1 MTVSNKKVISVIEAL
16 PSIFTRKSLQEII
29 LKKNEK
35 PQPVKKG
42 RAKKKA
48 PYKPQKDISKIEETL
63 TALISIGYLIKEKKG
78 FKKIGSLEFEN
89 EIKINTSG
97 DAISQFN
104 EDDII
109 IKKND
114 TGFASNNDRVHIK
127 IFDFKKGFFYGKV
140 TGITKKDRLVYAAK
154 IQRKTGAFAILSLLD
169 AQIDMEAICSNT
181 GKNVKPGDFAI
192 IELTGKLISGQRECK
207 IIETYSDDNEEFDF
221 LRIKIK
227 HSLPD
232 SYSSD
237 YNKINPES
245 LIPEKELNNR
255 KDYTKLFTVTI
266 DGETARDYD
275 DALSIKVNKKTTKLY
290 VHIADVSAYI
300 QQGSDMDREAFE
312 RGNSYYLGNRV
323 IPMLPEII
331 SNEICSLQEGMERHT
346 LTAEMLFDTSGN
358 MTKFEAF
365 RGIIK
370 VNKRLTYEGADKI
383 LKKKGADPL
392 STNLKNMMKLAKI
405 LNKKRNN
412 FGRLDLNLADQEIV
426 YDKDNVQEIRF
437 AQRLKSHM
445 LIEECMLS
453 ANEAVSRELKEKSVP
468 TLYRVHEK
476 ISDEN
481 MKSLKDFMKVLGIKI
496 SEKNAGIN
504 LQEVLQKVAGKPY
517 EQVVN
522 LVILKSMMQAFYGP
536 EPLGHFG
543 LGFPDYTHFTAP
555 IRRYPDLVV
564 HRCLKSFIDSSA
576 PPYNMHQLLEA
587 GEKSSTMER
596 VAQKAERDLIKIK
609 SCRILKNSL
618 GMEFEALISGIT
630 KYGLFVSLIEMPI
643 EGMIP
648 FKNMKDDYY
657 NINENE
663 YTVTGQRNGRVF
675 RLGDKLKVKLTQV
688 DIELLRIDFEPVKT
702 RKRK

>member
-1 MTVSNKKVISVIEAL
+1 MTVSNKKVISVIETL
-16 PSIFTRKSLQEII
+16 PPVFTRKALQEII

-35 PQPVKKG
+35 PRPEKKG

-63 TALISIGYLIKEKKG
+63 SALISIGYIIKEKKG
-78 FKKIGSLEFEN
+78 FKKTGSLEFEN

-104 EDDII
+104 EDDIL

-114 TGFASNNDRVHIK
+114 TNFASNNDRVHIR

-140 TGITKKDRLVYAAK
+140 TGITKKDKLVYAAK
-154 IQRKTGAFAILSLLD
+154 IQRKTGSLAILSLLD
-169 AQIDMEAICSNT
+169 SQTDMEAICSNT
-181 GKNVKPGDFAI
+181 GKDVKPDDFAI

-255 KDYTKLFTVTI
+255 KDYTKLFTITI

-300 QQGSDMDREAFE
+300 QQGSDMDQEAFK
-312 RGNSYYLGNRV
+312 RGNSYYLGNKV

-331 SNEICSLQEGMERHT
+331 SNEICSLQEGVKRHT
-346 LTAEMLFDTSGN
+346 LTAEMLFDINGN

-370 VNKRLTYEGADKI
+370 VNKRLTYESADKI
-383 LKKKGADPL
+383 LKKKGTGPL
-392 STNLKNMMKLAKI
+392 NINLRNMMKLAET
-405 LNKKRNN
+405 LHKKRNSS
-412 FGRLDLNLADQEIV
+412 GRLDLNLSDQEII
-426 YDKDNVQEIRF
+426 YDKDKVKEICF

-481 MKSLKDFMKVLGIKI
+481 METLKNFMKVLGIKI
-496 SEKNAGIN
+496 SGNNKDIN

-618 GMEFEALISGIT
+618 GMEFEALISGMT
-630 KYGLFVSLIEMPI
+630 RFGLFVSLIEMPI

-657 NINENE
+657 NVNEDE
-663 YTVTGQRNGRVF
+663 YTVIGQRNGRVF
-675 RLGDKLKVKLTQV
+675 KLGDKLKVKLVQV
-688 DIELLRIDFEPVKT
+688 DIELLRIDFEPVTT

>member
-1 MTVSNKKVISVIEAL
+1 MTVSNKKVISVIETL
-16 PSIFTRKSLQEII
+16 PPVFTRKSLQEII
-29 LKKNEK
+29 LKKDEK

-48 PYKPQKDISKIEETL
+48 PYKPHKDISKIEETL
-63 TALISIGYLIKEKKG
+63 TALISIGFLVKEKKG
-78 FKKIGSLEFEN
+78 FKKTGSLEFEN

-97 DAISQFN
+97 DAISRFN
-104 EDDII
+104 DDDII

-127 IFDFKKGFFYGKV
+127 IFDFKKNFFYGKV
-140 TGITKKDRLVYAAK
+140 TGITKKDKLVYAAK
-154 IQRKTGAFAILSLLD
+154 IQRKTGAFATLSLLD

-181 GKNVKPGDFAI
+181 GKNIKPGDFAI

-245 LIPEKELNNR
+245 LIPEKELYNR
-255 KDYTKLFTVTI
+255 KDYTKLFTITI

-300 QQGSDMDREAFE
+300 QQGSDMDKEAFE

-346 LTAEMLFDTSGN
+346 LTAEMLFDSNGN

-412 FGRLDLNLADQEIV
+412 SGRLDLNLADQEIV
-426 YDKDNVQEIRF
+426 YDKDNVKEIRF

-481 MKSLKDFMKVLGIKI
+481 MESLKDFMKVLGIKI

-609 SCRILKNSL
+609 SCRILKNSV
-618 GMEFEALISGIT
+618 GMEFEALISGMT

-688 DIELLRIDFEPVKT
+688 DIELLRIDFESVKT

>member
-1 MTVSNKKVISVIEAL
+1 MTVSNKKVISVIKTL
-16 PSIFTRKSLQEII
+16 PPVFTRKSLQEII
-29 LKKNEK
+29 LKKDEK

-48 PYKPQKDISKIEETL
+48 PYKPHKDISKIEETL
-63 TALISIGYLIKEKKG
+63 TALISIGFLVKEKKG
-78 FKKIGSLEFEN
+78 FKKTGSLEFEN

-97 DAISQFN
+97 DAISRFN
-104 EDDII
+104 DDDII

-127 IFDFKKGFFYGKV
+127 IFDFKKNFFYGKV
-140 TGITKKDRLVYAAK
+140 TGITKKDKLVYAAK
-154 IQRKTGAFAILSLLD
+154 IQRKTGAFATLSLLD

-181 GKNVKPGDFAI
+181 GKNIKPGDFAI

-245 LIPEKELNNR
+245 LIPEKELYNR
-255 KDYTKLFTVTI
+255 KDYTKLFTITI

-300 QQGSDMDREAFE
+300 QQGSDMDKEAFE

-331 SNEICSLQEGMERHT
+331 SNEICSLQEGVKRHT
-346 LTAEMLFDTSGN
+346 LTAEMLFDSNGN

-412 FGRLDLNLADQEIV
+412 SGRLDLNLADQEIV
-426 YDKDNVQEIRF
+426 YDKDNVKEIRF

-481 MKSLKDFMKVLGIKI
+481 MESLKDFMKVLGIKI

-596 VAQKAERDLIKIK
+596 VAQKAERDLIKI
-609 SCRILKNSL
+609 
-618 GMEFEALISGIT
+618 
-630 KYGLFVSLIEMPI
+630 
-643 EGMIP
+643 
-648 FKNMKDDYY
+648 
-657 NINENE
+657 
-663 YTVTGQRNGRVF
+663 
-675 RLGDKLKVKLTQV
+675 
-688 DIELLRIDFEPVKT
+688 
-702 RKRK
+702 

>member
-1 MTVSNKKVISVIEAL
+1 MTVSNKKVISVIETL
-16 PSIFTRKSLQEII
+16 PPVFTRKSLQEII
-29 LKKNEK
+29 LKKDEK

-48 PYKPQKDISKIEETL
+48 PYKPHKDISKIEETL
-63 TALISIGYLIKEKKG
+63 TALISIGFLVKEKKG
-78 FKKIGSLEFEN
+78 FKKTGSLEFEN

-97 DAISQFN
+97 DAISRFN
-104 EDDII
+104 DDDII

-127 IFDFKKGFFYGKV
+127 IFDFKKNFFYGKV
-140 TGITKKDRLVYAAK
+140 TGITKKDRLIYAAK
-154 IQRKTGAFAILSLLD
+154 IQRKTGAFATLSLLD

-181 GKNVKPGDFAI
+181 GKNIKPGDFAI

-227 HSLPD
+227 HSLPN

-245 LIPEKELNNR
+245 LISEKELHNR

-266 DGETARDYD
+266 DGETAKDYD

-300 QQGSDMDREAFE
+300 EQGSDMDKEAFE

-331 SNEICSLQEGMERHT
+331 SNKICSLQEGVERHT
-346 LTAEMLFDTSGN
+346 LTAEMLFDSNGN

-383 LKKKGADPL
+383 LKKKGFGQL
-392 STNLKNMMKLAKI
+392 NINLRNMMKLAET
-405 LNKKRNN
+405 LNKKRSSS
-412 FGRLDLNLADQEIV
+412 GRLDLNLADQEIV
-426 YDKDNVQEIRF
+426 YDKDNVKEIRF
-437 AQRLKSHM
+437 ARRLKSHM

-476 ISDEN
+476 ISDES
-481 MKSLKDFMKVLGIKI
+481 METLKDFMKVLGIKI
-496 SEKNAGIN
+496 SGNNKDIN

-543 LGFPDYTHFTAP
+543 LGFPDYTHFTSP
-555 IRRYPDLVV
+555 IRRYPDLIV

-609 SCRILKNSL
+609 SCRLLKNSL
-618 GMEFEALISGIT
+618 GMEFEALISGMT

-657 NINENE
+657 NINEAE

-675 RLGDKLKVKLTQV
+675 RLGDKLKVKLIQA
-688 DIELLRIDFEPVKT
+688 DIELLRIDFESVKT

>member
-1 MTVSNKKVISVIEAL
+1 MTVSNKKVISVIKTL
-16 PSIFTRKSLQEII
+16 PPVFTRKSLQEII
-29 LKKNEK
+29 LKKDEK

-48 PYKPQKDISKIEETL
+48 PYKPHKDISKIEETL
-63 TALISIGYLIKEKKG
+63 TALISIGFLVKEKKG
-78 FKKIGSLEFEN
+78 FKKTGSLEFEN

-97 DAISQFN
+97 DAISRFN
-104 EDDII
+104 DDDII

-127 IFDFKKGFFYGKV
+127 IFDFKKNFFYGKV
-140 TGITKKDRLVYAAK
+140 TGITKKDKLVYAAK
-154 IQRKTGAFAILSLLD
+154 IQRKTGAFATLSLLD

-181 GKNVKPGDFAI
+181 GKNIKPGDFAI

-245 LIPEKELNNR
+245 LIPEKELYNR
-255 KDYTKLFTVTI
+255 KDYTKLFTITI

-300 QQGSDMDREAFE
+300 QQGSDMDKEAFE

-331 SNEICSLQEGMERHT
+331 SNEICSLQEGVKRHT
-346 LTAEMLFDTSGN
+346 LTAEMLFDSNGN

-412 FGRLDLNLADQEIV
+412 SGRLDLNLADQEIV
-426 YDKDNVQEIRF
+426 YDKDNVKEIRF

-481 MKSLKDFMKVLGIKI
+481 MESLKDFMKVLGIKI

-609 SCRILKNSL
+609 SCRILKNSV
-618 GMEFEALISGIT
+618 GMEFEALISGMT

-688 DIELLRIDFEPVKT
+688 DIELLRIDFESVKT